1 MSEITLLQRPRY
13 QDYPMGRR
21 DMRYHEDL
29 AKWNAQKN
37 KEKYVSL
44 DKVIEEQVAE
54 DKEFVELSDLK
65 ENISS
70 LDNTNTYRGDGT
82 SPITIIENSAY
93 PISGISSSQFV
104 TEPQPVGAGGY
115 YAQQQKEEQA
125 VKEFEQDI
133 RAENIRT
140 AELTDYERT
149 QESSD
154 AENVISLR
162 EQNVSGLYDAYKSP
176 HKDLFSDGFNASTTQ
191 DKIAFYY
198 KLYQEG
204 EIDGEEYKNVSASQ
218 LQLDNPENIYF
229 FDDGDLFSIPTNPN
243 VLDKGVS
250 GQVTLFPTDVVDFK
264 SLSKNADGNFIDTRL
279 TGFEPESLTNEE
291 NFNYAIG
298 ATNIGIDP
306 LDDDSV
312 WVRDIRPFATLVG
325 RSLLAAVTG
334 GQSESWYSLYKVA
347 NGETLHGSDYA
358 NLILSGLETTG
369 AIQAPTDTTSG
380 FGLGN
385 LTYDQTTG
393 IVNALADKDP
403 VTALFEYT
411 GYDTNF
417 IEKGLNAVGID
428 ADTFGADSDA
438 WTEGF
443 NKIEQTILTGGS
455 GTDEFVD
462 EFGGDI
468 VKGVADYAGDT
479 LVSAGELA
487 GDLAGGVLGDTVDLL
502 DDTFDYIGDT
512 ALVGAIE
519 AGGKALGGAI
529 ESGVNIVGEAGQGVI
544 DLGKDIGEA
553 VVDTTDDLIDT
564 FGKEVVDPALQ
575 EGKKV
580 AEAVV
585 DKADEALDYLGEEY
599 VDPALQ
605 QGKEIG
611 QDIIDKG
618 KDIGEGIVDTVD
630 NVVDKFGEEAVD
642 PALAKAKDLGQ
653 DLIDK
658 GKDAGEFVVDTVDD
672 ALDYLGEE
680 YVDPALQALKD
691 IELPEGPELEF
702 PKIDIDLPELNVD
715 LPEFTAPDIDFP
727 EIDIDLPEVDI
738 DLPSIDL
745 AESEEKE
752 PQQPT
757 QVEGL
762 FDKEL
767 FKFDT
772 KIKSTQQML
781 SPLMNLR
788 RYG

>member
-13 QDYPMGRR
+13 QDYPMGKR

-37 KEKYVSL
+37 NEDYVSL

-54 DKEFVELSDLK
+54 DKEFVELSNLK

-70 LDNTNTYRGDGT
+70 LDDTNTYRGDGT
-82 SPITIIENSAY
+82 SPVTIIENSAY
-93 PISGISSSQFV
+93 PISGSSSSQFV
-104 TEPQPVGAGGY
+104 TQPQPVGAGGY
-115 YAQQQKEEQA
+115 YAQQKKEEQA

-133 RAENIRT
+133 QAENIRT

-204 EIDGEEYKNVSASQ
+204 EIDGEDYKNVSASQ

-279 TGFEPESLTNEE
+279 TGFESESLTNEE

-369 AIQAPTDTTSG
+369 VIQAPTDTTSG

-393 IVNALADKDP
+393 IVNALADEDP
-403 VTALFEYT
+403 ITALFEYT
-411 GYDTNF
+411 GYDANL

-443 NKIEQTILTGGS
+443 NKIEKTVLTGGS
-455 GTDEFVD
+455 GTDEFID
-462 EFGGDI
+462 EFGDPI
-468 VKGVADYAGDT
+468 VKGVAGYAGDT

-502 DDTFDYIGDT
+502 DNAFDYIGDT

-519 AGGKALGGAI
+519 AGGKALGGVI
-529 ESGVNIVGEAGQGVI
+529 ESGVGVISDITSEGEDIARAGGRAIDKNVIQPVLGAVEPVVKTIEAGGR
-544 DLGKDIGEA
+544 A
-553 VVDTTDDLIDT
+553 
-564 FGKEVVDPALQ
+564 
-575 EGKKV
+575 
-580 AEAVV
+580 
-585 DKADEALDYLGEEY
+585 
-599 VDPALQ
+599 
-605 QGKEIG
+605 
-611 QDIIDKG
+611 IDKNITQPTIKAIEG
-618 KDIGEGIVDTVD
+618 GAQAISNVTSEVEDVVRAGGRAIDKNITQPTIKGIGEGV
-630 NVVDKFGEEAVD
+630 EAVSNVTSEIED
-642 PALAKAKDLGQ
+642 VVSDIASEGEDVVRETGRA
-653 DLIDK
+653 IDK
-658 GKDAGEFVVDTVDD
+658 NVIQPTKEGIDQLVRK
-672 ALDYLGEE
+672 
-680 YVDPALQALKD
+680 
-691 IELPEGPELEF
+691 IPEP
-702 PKIDIDLPELNVD
+702 PKIDIDLPEFEAPDID
-715 LPEFTAPDIDFP
+715 LPEFTGLDIELPEFEAPDID
-727 EIDIDLPEVDI
+727 LPSIDI

-752 PQQPT
+752 EEPT
-757 QVEGL
+757 QVESL
-762 FDKEL
+762 FDNEL

>member
-13 QDYPMGRR
+13 QDYPRGRR

-37 KEKYVSL
+37 NEDYVSL

-54 DKEFVELSDLK
+54 DKEFVELSNLK

-70 LDNTNTYRGDGT
+70 LDDTNTYRGDGT

-369 AIQAPTDTTSG
+369 AIQAPTDTSSG
-380 FGLGN
+380 FGLNG

-411 GYDTNF
+411 GYDTHF
-417 IEKGLNAVGID
+417 IERGLNAVGID
-428 ADTFGADSDA
+428 ADTFNIDPEAL
-438 WTEGF
+438 TEGLS
-443 NKIEQTILTGGS
+443 KIEKTVLTGGS
-455 GTDEFVD
+455 GTDEFID

-468 VKGVADYAGDT
+468 VKGVAGYAGDT
-479 LVSAGELA
+479 LVSAAELA
-487 GDLAGGVLGDTVDLL
+487 GDVAGGVLGDTVDLL

-529 ESGVNIVGEAGQGVI
+529 ESGVGVISDITSEGEDIVRAGGRAVDEAIIQPVLGAVEPVVETIEAGGRAI
-544 DLGKDIGEA
+544 DKNVTQPTIKAIGEGVEA
-553 VVDTTDDLIDT
+553 VSNVTSEIED
-564 FGKEVVDPALQ
+564 VVRA
-575 EGKKV
+575 GGR
-580 AEAVV
+580 VV
-585 DKADEALDYLGEEY
+585 DKNVIQPTIET
-599 VDPALQ
+599 
-605 QGKEIG
+605 I
-611 QDIIDKG
+611 
-618 KDIGEGIVDTVD
+618 EGGAQAISNVTSEVEDFVREGGR
-630 NVVDKFGEEAVD
+630 VVDKNVIR
-642 PALAKAKDLGQ
+642 PTIKT
-653 DLIDK
+653 IDELVRK
-658 GKDAGEFVVDTVDD
+658 IPEPP
-672 ALDYLGEE
+672 EI
-680 YVDPALQALKD
+680 D
-691 IELPEGPELEF
+691 IDLPEFPE
-702 PKIDIDLPELNVD
+702 IDIDLPELNVD
-715 LPEFTAPDIDFP
+715 LPEFTAPDIDLP
-727 EIDIDLPEVDI
+727 EIDIDLPEVDINLPEVDI

-752 PQQPT
+752 EEPT

>member
-13 QDYPMGRR
+13 QDYPRGRR

-54 DKEFVELSDLK
+54 DKEFVELSNLK

-70 LDNTNTYRGDGT
+70 LDDTNTYRGDGT
-82 SPITIIENSAY
+82 SPITIIENPAY
-93 PISGISSSQFV
+93 PISGRSSSQFV

-312 WVRDIRPFATLVG
+312 WVRDIRPFVTLVG

-369 AIQAPTDTTSG
+369 AIQAPTDTSSG
-380 FGLGN
+380 FGLNG

-411 GYDTNF
+411 GYDTHF
-417 IEKGLNAVGID
+417 IERGLNAVGID
-428 ADTFGADSDA
+428 ADTFNIDPEAL
-438 WTEGF
+438 TEGLS
-443 NKIEQTILTGGS
+443 KIEKTVLTGGS
-455 GTDEFVD
+455 GTDEFID

-468 VKGVADYAGDT
+468 VKGVAGYAGDT
-479 LVSAGELA
+479 LVSAAELA
-487 GDLAGGVLGDTVDLL
+487 GDVAGGVLGDTVDLL

-529 ESGVNIVGEAGQGVI
+529 ESGVGVISDITSEGEDIVRAGGRAVDEAIIQPVLGAVEPVVETIEAGGRAI
-544 DLGKDIGEA
+544 DKNVTQPTIKAIGEGVEA
-553 VVDTTDDLIDT
+553 VSNVTSEIED
-564 FGKEVVDPALQ
+564 VVRA
-575 EGKKV
+575 GGR
-580 AEAVV
+580 VV
-585 DKADEALDYLGEEY
+585 DKNVIQPTIET
-599 VDPALQ
+599 
-605 QGKEIG
+605 I
-611 QDIIDKG
+611 
-618 KDIGEGIVDTVD
+618 EGGAQAISNVTSEVEDFVREGGR
-630 NVVDKFGEEAVD
+630 VVDKNVIR
-642 PALAKAKDLGQ
+642 PTIKT
-653 DLIDK
+653 IDELVRK
-658 GKDAGEFVVDTVDD
+658 IPEPP
-672 ALDYLGEE
+672 EI
-680 YVDPALQALKD
+680 D
-691 IELPEGPELEF
+691 IDLPEFPE
-702 PKIDIDLPELNVD
+702 IDIDLPELNVD
-715 LPEFTAPDIDFP
+715 LPEFTAPDIDLP
-727 EIDIDLPEVDI
+727 EIDIDLPEVDINLPEVDI

-752 PQQPT
+752 EEPT